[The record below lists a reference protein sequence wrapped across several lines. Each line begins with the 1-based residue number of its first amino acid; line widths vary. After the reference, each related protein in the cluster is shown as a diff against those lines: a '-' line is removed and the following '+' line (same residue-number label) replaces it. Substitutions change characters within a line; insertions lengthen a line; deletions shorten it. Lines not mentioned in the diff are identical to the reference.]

1 MLQYHSILDLYSYYQ
16 GRMFFD
22 VYICTFCE
30 MIVRPLFVNFLV
42 LEPLLPNIFQ
52 NVKNDLKTYSTRYLF
67 MYLKNEVQSILKGW
81 MLKKSAELSHQL
93 WNKVCSGLIC
103 HKCGYF
109 SLMFS
114 WALHIHHSDCMLST
128 ACRFFLEFFW
138 VNLLAYHYV
147 CKANPCSPQCIP
159 LCAYRH
165 VTRYFA
171 CQSWGPP

>member
-1 MLQYHSILDLYSYYQ
+1 MRFKL
-16 GRMFFD
+16 
-22 VYICTFCE
+22 
-30 MIVRPLFVNFLV
+30 
-42 LEPLLPNIFQ
+42 LENTTY
-52 NVKNDLKTYSTRYLF
+52 LKTKKTVKTTQSCWETLANLLF
-67 MYLKNEVQSILKGW
+67 IHLVIIHNNLGNIYYDFFILGKIYDYF
-81 MLKKSAELSHQL
+81 LYDKCAELSHQL

-147 CKANPCSPQCIP
+147 CKGNPCSPQCIP